1 VPTNLENVFYND
13 TTVKTQVGATIEYN
27 MNSLIDNLTVTSTI
41 ADTAYTNAITN
52 WTTGKPNPFKK
63 LFPIDSI
70 IKPFR
75 PINSGVNYYIL
86 GPDQQD
92 GTSLNFYSPKRVI
105 YPIDKARVYYPGV
118 TTSYKYWVGP
128 KNANID
134 ITVNY
139 VNSVNTKPARS
150 NKLVIAFDKFHT
162 LPTSVAVDITY
173 SDNSVKST
181 SLPNFNTNFPDG
193 RVMLYPTAT
202 DTNWIT
208 VVPETLYELSK
219 QIKSVKVTGTNSSGT
234 VAVIEISAR
243 WIKDISSD
251 IVSLDI
257 QKESSASSSDILP
270 VGNVTAN
277 TINLILSKY
286 NQTSLQIE
294 SYNRESTSF
303 DASKIYIAK
312 NVEIKPHFK
321 VYHALGSITSGS
333 DKYDKIEQGS
343 YFVDSWNISSHGDTS
358 ITALDGSKYLMETL
372 CPDLLLEGYPVTA
385 ILRSLLDVIGFT
397 NYNFNVVTTDS
408 KVTDTSVP
416 MINYWWTSP
425 EDTVWET
432 IQDLCRDIQMNAFFD
447 ESNVLQFYSREYMYN
462 RTTADWNF
470 YYEKEGSVLPNII
483 DFFKEE
489 IASANQ
495 VKVLWSTP
503 ITSSSTGSSGGLWT
517 SPTTFLAGGGL
528 KYDIAANTSAAQTVL
543 IIEISSSESYSNIQ
557 SLFNFNGYL
566 LIDSE
571 IIEYDAI
578 RYQYVPKDS
587 ATNTYESVWIESKSD
602 IDKYRYLSKTGYA
615 VAGKFETA
623 YFRPTGEYRVK
634 TRGALGT
641 TPAFHA
647 ASAINKLSQWSGRE
661 VIWT

>member
-86 GPDQQD
+86 GPDQQE

-139 VNSVNTKPARS
+139 VNSVNTKPAIS

-173 SDNSVKST
+173 SNNSVKST

-286 NQTSLQIE
+286 NQASLQIE
-294 SYNRESTSF
+294 SYNRASTSF

>member
-1 VPTNLENVFYND
+1 MPTNLENVFYND

-86 GPDQQD
+86 GPDQQE

-139 VNSVNTKPARS
+139 VNSVNTKPAIS

-173 SDNSVKST
+173 SNNSVKST

-294 SYNRESTSF
+294 SYNRASTSF

-397 NYNFNVVTTDS
+397 NYNFNVVTTDN

-425 EDTVWET
+425 EDTVWEA

>member
-1 VPTNLENVFYND
+1 MPTNLENVFYND

-86 GPDQQD
+86 GPDQQE

-139 VNSVNTKPARS
+139 VNSVNTKPAIS

-173 SDNSVKST
+173 SNNSVKST

-294 SYNRESTSF
+294 SYNRASTSF

>member
-1 VPTNLENVFYND
+1 MPTNLENVFYND

-86 GPDQQD
+86 GPDQQE

-139 VNSVNTKPARS
+139 VNSVNTKPAIS

-173 SDNSVKST
+173 SNNSVKST

-286 NQTSLQIE
+286 NQASLQIE
-294 SYNRESTSF
+294 SYNRASTSF

>member
-86 GPDQQD
+86 GPDQQE

-139 VNSVNTKPARS
+139 VNSVNTKPAIS

-173 SDNSVKST
+173 SNNSVKST

-294 SYNRESTSF
+294 SYNRASTSF

>member
-86 GPDQQD
+86 GPDQQE

-139 VNSVNTKPARS
+139 VNSVNTKPAIS

-173 SDNSVKST
+173 SNNSVKST

-294 SYNRESTSF
+294 SYNRASTSF

-397 NYNFNVVTTDS
+397 NYNFNVVTTDN

-425 EDTVWET
+425 EDTVWEA

>member
-1 VPTNLENVFYND
+1 MPTNLENVFYND
-13 TTVKTQVGATIEYN
+13 TTVKTQIGATIEYN

-92 GTSLNFYSPKRVI
+92 GTPLNFYSPKRVI

-193 RVMLYPTAT
+193 RVILYPTAT

-257 QKESSASSSDILP
+257 QKESSSSSSDILP

-286 NQTSLQIE
+286 DQTSLQIE
-294 SYNRESTSF
+294 SYNRASTSF

-333 DKYDKIEQGS
+333 DKYDKIEQGL
-343 YFVDSWNISSHGDTS
+343 YFVDSWSISSHGDTS

-425 EDTVWET
+425 EDTVWEA

-470 YYEKEGSVLPNII
+470 YYEKEGSALPNII

-661 VIWT
+661 VVWT

>member
-1 VPTNLENVFYND
+1 MPTNLENVFYND